1 MSAAGIEE
9 ESAGLLESHSI
20 GTSKPPANPAAAE
33 LFHDFCGRPETAQV
47 EVTVENRFFRGFQ
60 HAEIDW
66 NKPVHGLLVDFKG
79 DSMQIG
85 MILQRLE
92 ACGEQYV
99 FLGNPPPFNGGWHF
113 TALDDFEHVF
123 EQKKLD
129 PAWQG
134 IRVWHKVN
142 YVPSVTEQ
150 GEPALVPKE
159 VFDPKNKQQGAI
171 AIGEKFKLTTLFF
184 TGGLMPHTLNA
195 TLLDQSDACAVLLRS
210 LELGTSFA
218 TIGHG
223 LDVLLAL
230 GKDASPLQ
238 GRKAAVFP
246 NQEHLL
252 RIHGVEVAP
261 EALCIDGGLVS
272 ASCWSQATAEPFFA
286 ALKLPAETQPEKLP
300 RTARCLQRSTTETV
314 FCFDGSKMSGGRS
327 FILGDS
333 AAPTVAFFV
342 DDVADPIEAFTI
354 LNHLAKLK
362 FNIHLISHSQAEHER
377 GDASEGA
384 SLRRV
389 KTETVWG
396 NTMYALKDCCC
407 ELLTLPA
414 NLVDAS
420 FRFDG
425 FFVAGGQCPY
435 YMMKDPAIKA
445 IMDATPIAAAVCH
458 GPEALIGT
466 KWLHPSPSGEVGKFV
481 SYYGAWMSFR
491 DVLHAYERKKPGE
504 ICEDA
509 TGRFFTGNAP
519 NSTQA
524 MVVRACEAILKERSD

>member
-1 MSAAGIEE
+1 MSIY
-9 ESAGLLESHSI
+9 I
-20 GTSKPPANPAAAE
+20 IYW
-33 LFHDFCGRPETAQV
+33 V
-47 EVTVENRFFRGFQ
+47 
-60 HAEIDW
+60 
-66 NKPVHGLLVDFKG
+66 
-79 DSMQIG
+79 
-85 MILQRLE
+85 
-92 ACGEQYV
+92 
-99 FLGNPPPFNGGWHF
+99 
-113 TALDDFEHVF
+113 
-123 EQKKLD
+123 
-129 PAWQG
+129 
-134 IRVWHKVN
+134 
-142 YVPSVTEQ
+142 
-150 GEPALVPKE
+150 
-159 VFDPKNKQQGAI
+159 
-171 AIGEKFKLTTLFF
+171 
-184 TGGLMPHTLNA
+184 
-195 TLLDQSDACAVLLRS
+195 
-210 LELGTSFA
+210 
-218 TIGHG
+218 
-223 LDVLLAL
+223 
-230 GKDASPLQ
+230 
-238 GRKAAVFP
+238 
-246 NQEHLL
+246 
-252 RIHGVEVAP
+252 
-261 EALCIDGGLVS
+261 
-272 ASCWSQATAEPFFA
+272 
-286 ALKLPAETQPEKLP
+286 
-300 RTARCLQRSTTETV
+300 
-314 FCFDGSKMSGGRS
+314 RS

-377 GDASEGA
+377 GDAS
-384 SLRRV
+384 LRRV

-396 NTMYALKDCCC
+396 NAMYALKDCCC

-420 FRFDG
+420 LRFDG

>member
-1 MSAAGIEE
+1 MSIY
-9 ESAGLLESHSI
+9 I
-20 GTSKPPANPAAAE
+20 IYW
-33 LFHDFCGRPETAQV
+33 V
-47 EVTVENRFFRGFQ
+47 
-60 HAEIDW
+60 
-66 NKPVHGLLVDFKG
+66 
-79 DSMQIG
+79 
-85 MILQRLE
+85 
-92 ACGEQYV
+92 
-99 FLGNPPPFNGGWHF
+99 
-113 TALDDFEHVF
+113 
-123 EQKKLD
+123 
-129 PAWQG
+129 
-134 IRVWHKVN
+134 
-142 YVPSVTEQ
+142 
-150 GEPALVPKE
+150 
-159 VFDPKNKQQGAI
+159 
-171 AIGEKFKLTTLFF
+171 
-184 TGGLMPHTLNA
+184 
-195 TLLDQSDACAVLLRS
+195 
-210 LELGTSFA
+210 
-218 TIGHG
+218 
-223 LDVLLAL
+223 
-230 GKDASPLQ
+230 
-238 GRKAAVFP
+238 
-246 NQEHLL
+246 
-252 RIHGVEVAP
+252 
-261 EALCIDGGLVS
+261 
-272 ASCWSQATAEPFFA
+272 
-286 ALKLPAETQPEKLP
+286 
-300 RTARCLQRSTTETV
+300 
-314 FCFDGSKMSGGRS
+314 RS

-396 NTMYALKDCCC
+396 NAMYALKDCCC

-504 ICEDA
+504 FCEDA